1 MQNELNKQAY
11 INPKIN
17 IVNFNAED
25 IIATSLECVRFGCIG
40 EDE

>member
-1 MQNELNKQAY
+1 MQKEHNKQTY
-11 INPKIN
+11 TNPKMN

-25 IIATSLECVRFGCIG
+25 IIATSFGCDRFGCIG